1 MHLDTLESF
10 TRHLSVA
17 LHAGTYCKSLLMPF
31 ALLGLADL
39 IVHQLNSIQF
49 FSLKEV
55 IPSKEKILSELTN
68 ATENQRCL

>member
-1 MHLDTLESF
+1 
-10 TRHLSVA
+10 
-17 LHAGTYCKSLLMPF
+17 MPF
-31 ALLGLADL
+31 ALLGLADV
-39 IVHQLNSIQF
+39 IVHQLDSIQF